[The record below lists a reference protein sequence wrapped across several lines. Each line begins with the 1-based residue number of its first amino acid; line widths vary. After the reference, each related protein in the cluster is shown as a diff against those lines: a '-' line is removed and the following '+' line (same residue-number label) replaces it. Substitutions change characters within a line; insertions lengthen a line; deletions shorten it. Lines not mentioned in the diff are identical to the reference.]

1 MVQLADRLAT
11 RTPPR
16 KRTRVR
22 PRANGREVVHPRL
35 AHPYS
40 SPQKHLNATPKP
52 PTTRSLS
59 PARTQSSSSRPEV
72 TANERGH
79 VPPLREGNDQPS
91 PLQRLPDAPHESNLD
106 QTTSPSKYVTQTGDG
121 YRGTYTVSADHTV
134 TISTAAIDSQ
144 HWPSTTVHA
153 ITHKD
158 GVAIVP
164 PSETTDPL
172 AEYTLC
178 TRYDGARIAA
188 GPDVTD
194 ELEVDQTTRCA
205 STTSR
210 PSTTG
215 MGSCS
220 STPTTTLD
228 SRPTAATILPR
239 LRPRSRACPRVYD
252 DQQPT
257 ASNHDRPRY
266 RRRSLANYP
275 RNPQG

>member
-1 MVQLADRLAT
+1 MSGDTCLRCGKEMTNRRLCNDC
-11 RTPPR
+11 RTP
-16 KRTRVR
+16 
-22 PRANGREVVHPRL
+22 
-35 AHPYS
+35 
-40 SPQKHLNATPKP
+40 
-52 PTTRSLS
+52 
-59 PARTQSSSSRPEV
+59 
-72 TANERGH
+72 
-79 VPPLREGNDQPS
+79 
-91 PLQRLPDAPHESNLD
+91 PHESNLD

-194 ELEVDQTTRCA
+194 ELEVD
-205 STTSR
+205 
-210 PSTTG
+210 PN
-215 MGSCS
+215 
-220 STPTTTLD
+220 D
-228 SRPTAATILPR
+228 EV
-239 LRPRSRACPRVYD
+239 RVYD
-252 DQQPT
+252 LATIDDRDGLLLVDADDDPRLATDGGHDT
-257 ASNHDRPRY
+257 APDSDHDLELVLEYTTINNRRRRITIVPDTGGEAWRITHEIRKGEWRETGREPISELTIHLDNADADRPAELTKRPHTVDELLKQ
-266 RRRSLANYP
+266 RGET
-275 RNPQG
+275 Q